1 MSLGRSNNLLRRGLG
16 PGQRKHLSCL
26 GNRKIGSRSFLT
38 VVGWVLKRVED
49 WDGLKADLRP
59 GWLSQGGSGPEAGTV
74 GRAEHW
80 RPNCTHLSPQWINQ
94 SLTRPYTQN
103 SVHYTWT
110 HGRYNMLRYYKLLRK
125 LYIFIC
131 IFMLSL
137 FSSTLHLLLCISSST
152 LHPTKLSAICFS
164 RN

>member
-1 MSLGRSNNLLRRGLG
+1 MSLGRGNNLLRRGLG

-38 VVGWVLKRVED
+38 VVGWVLKRDED
-49 WDGLKADLRP
+49 WDGPRRI
-59 GWLSQGGSGPEAGTV
+59 GAGTV

-80 RPNCTHLSPQWINQ
+80 RPNCTHLSPQWINE
-94 SLTRPYTQN
+94 SLIWGLILIHRFI
-103 SVHYTWT
+103 T

-131 IFMLSL
+131 SIFMLSL

-152 LHPTKLSAICFS
+152 LHPTKLSVIWYN